1 MICPVCK
8 AEYRRGVTQCN
19 DCGVSLVDTLE
30 ASAME
35 LQPQPQEGE
44 GELVSVWSG
53 NDPGEC
59 ATVKEALEKA
69 GIPFTDQA
77 SRGYFIF
84 PSMRLRVEIRVPSSD
99 AERARKL
106 LLDLEGRVDPQELTP
121 EEIESLALPESDV
134 LDDREDTTTWNDLP
148 DSWDD
153 DEAVSEV
160 WSGEK
165 EEFATTLV
173 ACLREIGIPSRKL
186 TESGRTRLLVRPED
200 EARAKEIVRE
210 VVEAKPPQ

>member
-1 MICPVCK
+1 M
-8 AEYRRGVTQCN
+8 TQCS
-19 DCGVSLVDTLE
+19 DCGVLLVDKLE
-30 ASAME
+30 PSAME
-35 LQPQPQEGE
+35 LQQPEGE
-44 GELVSVWSG
+44 DEGALVRVWSG

-59 ATVKEALEKA
+59 AGVKEALEKA
-69 GIPFTDQA
+69 GIPFTEQA

-106 LLDLEGRVDPQELTP
+106 LLDLEGRLDPDELTP

-134 LDDREDTTTWNDLP
+134 LDDREDTNARNDLP
-148 DSWDD
+148 NSWDED
-153 DEAVSEV
+153 DAVSEV

-165 EEFATTLV
+165 EELATTLV

-186 TESGRTRLLVRPED
+186 TETGRTRLRVRPED